1 MLQKVQNN
9 SRLLFIHIQM
19 SLSKVMGLMAT
30 LSKIMRQLGWFWHC
44 RQSFHRCRGWSGV
57 SPSCWGRSRES
68 KIQDVEVSR
77 LRVAF
82 QKGQAVTNTAA
93 VWRRRQ
99 HRRTFSVA
107 VRSWRRNIRCVPFV
121 TFINFIIIKVSYYLI
136 NIFIR
141 NLLIFLAINERCQSN
156 SLSGTE

>member
-1 MLQKVQNN
+1 M
-9 SRLLFIHIQM
+9 SRLVGSI
-19 SLSKVMGLMAT
+19 SKLLGL
-30 LSKIMRQLGWFWHC
+30 LKSVQDIK
-44 RQSFHRCRGWSGV
+44 V
-57 SPSCWGRSRES
+57 SRSR
-68 KIQDVEVSR
+68 VP
-77 LRVAF
+77 F

-141 NLLIFLAINERCQSN
+141 NLLIFLVFSWHSSN
-156 SLSGTE
+156 SPNFSPGPQAILPAYLLGLKTFYSMPRDHRSQKLINICFLLALKQFS